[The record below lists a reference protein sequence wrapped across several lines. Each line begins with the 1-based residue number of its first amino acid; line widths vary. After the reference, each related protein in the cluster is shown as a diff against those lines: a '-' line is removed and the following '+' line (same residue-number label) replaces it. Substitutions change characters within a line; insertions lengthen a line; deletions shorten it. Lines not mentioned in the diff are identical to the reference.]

1 MNGMNNVIEV
11 VGWTL
16 VDFVWQGAVIGVI
29 TALLLLTMRGA
40 GPRQRYLVAC
50 AGMLACLAWPALQL
64 VARLADGPATA
75 ASVRSMMAAGGGIA
89 TSTAGL
95 AGLVQDHLPAIV
107 GAWALCA
114 LLMAGRML
122 LGLAWI
128 GRAGHED
135 GQAHP
140 ELQRRLD
147 ALAERFGI
155 GRGVRVRVLANIQSP
170 ITAGW
175 LKPIIMIPA
184 SLATGMPADLLE
196 ALLAHE
202 LAHVKRMDYVVNLV
216 QNLVETVLFY
226 HPAVWWISR
235 QVRAEREKIADDL
248 AASHLGEPRRLARAL
263 SELEKMQFSGQH
275 LALGADG
282 GDLVDRIARL
292 VRPQPRPAAWNALL
306 PLILVATLGAAPLLQ
321 ASVNNPAASAAS
333 AASASSA
340 KGKRSASKTDT
351 DRQAVVDFSSCSKPS
366 YPHESL
372 SKLETGT
379 VTLAFDIT
387 VTGDVGSAT
396 VKKSSGHPLLDEAAR
411 SAIALCKFK
420 PALKQGRAVASIVYV
435 QYVWTLD

>member
-1 MNGMNNVIEV
+1 MNGMNNVIEA

-50 AGMLACLAWPALQL
+50 AGMLACLAWPALQMM
-64 VARLADGPATA
+64 ARLAEGPAAA
-75 ASVRSMMAAGGGIA
+75 ASVRPMLAAGGGIA

-128 GRAGHED
+128 GRAGSDE
-135 GQAHP
+135 GQAPP

-155 GRGVRVRVLANIQSP
+155 GRAVRMRVLANIQSP

-175 LKPIIMIPA
+175 LRPIIMIPA
-184 SLATGMPADLLE
+184 SLATGMPTDLLE

-216 QNLVETVLFY
+216 QHVVETVLFY

-248 AASHLGEPRRLARAL
+248 AARHLGEPRRLARAL
-263 SELEKMQFSGQH
+263 SELEKMQFSGHQ

-306 PLILVATLGAAPLLQ
+306 PLILVAALGAAPLLQ
-321 ASVNNPAASAAS
+321 ASVANPAAGAS
-333 AASASSA
+333 GSSSA
-340 KGKRSASKTDT
+340 QGKRMVADDDA
-351 DRQAVVDFSSCSKPS
+351 DRQAIIDFRSCSKPH
-366 YPHESL
+366 YPAESL
-372 SKLETGT
+372 ARGETGT
-379 VTLAFDIT
+379 VTLAFDIA
-387 VTGDVGSAT
+387 VSGAVDRAT
-396 VKKSSGHPLLDEAAR
+396 VKTSSGHPLLDEAAR

-420 PALKQGRAVASIVYV
+420 PALKQGRAIASTTYV

>member
-1 MNGMNNVIEV
+1 MNNVIEV

-16 VDFVWQGAVIGVI
+16 VDFAWQGAVIGVI

-50 AGMLACLAWPALQL
+50 AGLLACMAWPALQL
-64 VARLADGPATA
+64 MARLADGPATA

-128 GRAGHED
+128 GRAGNED
-135 GQAHP
+135 SQAHP

-155 GRGVRVRVLANIQSP
+155 GRAVRVRVLANIQSP

-184 SLATGMPADLLE
+184 SLATRMPTDLLE

-216 QNLVETVLFY
+216 QHLVETVLFY

-248 AASHLGEPRRLARAL
+248 AARHLGEPRRLARAL
-263 SELEKMQFSGQH
+263 SELEKMQFSGRN

-292 VRPQPRPAAWNALL
+292 VRPQQRPAAWNALL

-321 ASVNNPAASAAS
+321 ASVANPAAGTP
-333 AASASSA
+333 SASSA
-340 KGKRSASKTDT
+340 QGKRDASRVTG
-351 DRQAVVDFSSCSKPS
+351 DRQAVVDFASCSKPN

-372 SKLETGT
+372 AKLETGT

-420 PALKQGRAVASIVYV
+420 PALKRGRAIASTTYV